1 MKYLKLTPILFLL
14 FLSCSKDKD
23 IEDRYGDINVDFT
36 IADSIDH
43 FILNDHSTDINGAAL
58 TYKWTLS
65 SDTIPL
71 FNPNSASAYFN
82 LPILKDSQQLT
93 IKHVVSNGLVS
104 DSVIRNITLPK
115 TTVERLYGLGIKVD
129 YSQSNNDNY
138 NWYYDQMD
146 TGPYSSV
153 NCGPTTVTMA
163 IKWVQEDFTKTT
175 LDARNTYRPSGGWWY
190 TNDITNYLNMY
201 SVPNY
206 IIPVKQIDSLQSQI
220 NSGNIIILCLDMY
233 YIRNQGK
240 DKWHIDKFYT
250 ASTIGWGHFIVVKG
264 YKIVDKTVYY
274 EVYDPYSFGKKYSN
288 GLIKGKDRYY
298 RSVDLNSAVL
308 KWWAYAIVVSKTTQ
322 RSGIRRVKASE
333 IKHKPGQ

>member
-23 IEDRYGDINVDFT
+23 IEDRHGDINVDFT

-115 TTVERLYGLGIKVD
+115 TTAERLYGLGIKVD

-138 NWYYDQMD
+138 NWYYD
-146 TGPYSSV
+146 
-153 NCGPTTVTMA
+153 
-163 IKWVQEDFTKTT
+163 
-175 LDARNTYRPSGGWWY
+175 
-190 TNDITNYLNMY
+190 
-201 SVPNY
+201 
-206 IIPVKQIDSLQSQI
+206 
-220 NSGNIIILCLDMY
+220 
-233 YIRNQGK
+233 
-240 DKWHIDKFYT
+240 
-250 ASTIGWGHFIVVKG
+250 
-264 YKIVDKTVYY
+264 
-274 EVYDPYSFGKKYSN
+274 
-288 GLIKGKDRYY
+288 
-298 RSVDLNSAVL
+298 
-308 KWWAYAIVVSKTTQ
+308 
-322 RSGIRRVKASE
+322 
-333 IKHKPGQ
+333 